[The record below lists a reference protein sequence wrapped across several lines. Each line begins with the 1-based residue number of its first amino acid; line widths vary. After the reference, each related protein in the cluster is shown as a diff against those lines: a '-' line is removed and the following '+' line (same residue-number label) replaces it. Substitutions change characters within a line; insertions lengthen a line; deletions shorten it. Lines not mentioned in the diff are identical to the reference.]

1 MKREHTIRPDF
12 VIDNIRAIKDDPLFA
27 TRRETLASPPLRLVI
42 PGLSSLR
49 TNPIAH

>member
-1 MKREHTIRPDF
+1 MKRQHTIRPDF
-12 VIDNIRAIKDDPLFA
+12 VIDNIRAVKDDPLFVA
-27 TRRETLASPPLRLVI
+27 RRKTLASPPLRLVI